1 MDSYNEKL
9 ITQILERKS
18 IRKFKSKKV
27 SKENIRKIVI
37 AGQRAPT
44 ACKVEAYSFILISD
58 HQKRMEIM
66 DAAVGHGSTRRFMME
81 APVWIMICTDFA
93 RHIKLSETLGIEAKF
108 ETVSKLVL
116 GLIDASLAAENMTIA
131 AEALG
136 LGSCFVG
143 SIWTAIQRISEI
155 LEVPKN
161 VLPFLLLCIGY
172 PDENP
177 TERARWPIE
186 AVLHENTYKF
196 PTDEIMI
203 AHSKTREKW
212 ETSSPYRLKKGTEDR
227 IYRELEE
234 RGFMKGS
241 ASTNID

>member
-1 MDSYNEKL
+1 MESYNEKL
-9 ITQILERKS
+9 ITTILDRKS

-27 SKENIRKIVI
+27 SKEIINKIVL

-58 HQKRMEIM
+58 HQKREEIM

-81 APVWIMICTDFA
+81 APVWIMICTDYA
-93 RHIKLSETLGIEAKF
+93 RHIKLSEKLGIDAKF

-116 GLIDASLAAENMTIA
+116 GLIDASLAAENMTMA

-143 SIWTAIQRISEI
+143 SIWTAMQRISEI

-172 PDENP
+172 PDETP
-177 TERARWPIE
+177 PEIARWPLE

-196 PTDEIMI
+196 PTDETML

-234 RGFMKGS
+234 RGFMKNLG
-241 ASTNID
+241 APE

>member
-1 MDSYNEKL
+1 MDIYNEKL
-9 ITQILERKS
+9 ITKIFERKS

-27 SKENIRKIVI
+27 SKENIKIIVR

-58 HQKRMEIM
+58 HQKRTEII
-66 DAAVGHGSTRRFMME
+66 DAAVGHGPTRQFMME

-93 RHIKLSETLGIEAKF
+93 RHIKLSEILGIEAKF
-108 ETVSKLVL
+108 DTISKLIL

-143 SIWTAIQRISEI
+143 SVWTALQRISEI
-155 LEVPKN
+155 LEVPIN
-161 VLPFLLLCIGY
+161 VFPFLLLCIGY
-172 PDENP
+172 PDETP
-177 TERARWPIE
+177 TERARWPLE

-196 PTDEIMI
+196 PTDEVILT
-203 AHSKTREKW
+203 HSNTRENW
-212 ETSSPYRLKKGTEDR
+212 ETSSPYRLKKGIEIG
-227 IYRELEE
+227 IYRDLEE
-234 RGFMKGS
+234 RGFMKDSS
-241 ASTNID
+241 AREE